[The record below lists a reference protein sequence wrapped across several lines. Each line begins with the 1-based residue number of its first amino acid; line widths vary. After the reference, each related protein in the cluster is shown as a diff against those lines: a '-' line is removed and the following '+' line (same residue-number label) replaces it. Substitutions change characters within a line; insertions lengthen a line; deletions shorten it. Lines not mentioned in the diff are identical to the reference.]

1 MSATLPMLVNM
12 KRRHLLSRDDD
23 STTVKAVKKRITE
36 EIDKRWSSQGVWR
49 AAYIFKL
56 QSLTHEKRD
65 DAYATVSDLDESLS
79 PAEEATAQRE
89 DSSGA
94 EESEPAPKRQ
104 REKQQ
109 DISMLMA
116 FDEDQDGRSQKG
128 DEDIL
133 GGRT

>member
-1 MSATLPMLVNM
+1 MQT
-12 KRRHLLSRDDD
+12 
-23 STTVKAVKKRITE
+23 
-36 EIDKRWSSQGVWR
+36 
-49 AAYIFKL
+49 
-56 QSLTHEKRD
+56 
-65 DAYATVSDLDESLS
+65 ATVSDLAESLS

-116 FDEDQDGRSQKG
+116 FDEDQETEDHKKEMKTYLEDRTKSERRDINRQIHRKDASCQPPRCVTRTPLDGKRG
-128 DEDIL
+128 L
-133 GGRT
+133 

>member
-1 MSATLPMLVNM
+1 MMQAT
-12 KRRHLLSRDDD
+12 
-23 STTVKAVKKRITE
+23 
-36 EIDKRWSSQGVWR
+36 R
-49 AAYIFKL
+49 AAPRLVDQRLVGQRVFGRSSFNW
-56 QSLTHEKRD
+56 SLVSGKKKCVIY
-65 DAYATVSDLDESLS
+65 DAYTTVSDLAESLS

-116 FDEDQDGRSQKG
+116 FDEDQQTEDEKNEMKTYLEDRTKVDKG
-128 DEDIL
+128 PLI
-133 GGRT
+133 